1 MNFTEMNEQQCY
13 LLDMYHSSIQYNYAL
28 PRSNLYSITQKP
40 AKVRSSSITSQ
51 KLKAGLKT
59 KQNQPQTITT
69 YMSTQVTWCLGD
81 TNKYWNKAI
90 KQALYWHTGSSVAG
104 LVWNKTKNS
113 CHCHKS
119 YIRIKEEAD
128 HLPSVGT
135 AGNCCGGGNAEAL
148 FLLSAWSAKLSKTW
162 ERNLH
167 RECWQPDCNM

>member
-128 HLPSVGT
+128 HLPLVGT
-135 AGNCCGGGNAEAL
+135 AGNCCG
-148 FLLSAWSAKLSKTW
+148 
-162 ERNLH
+162 ERKCGSTVSVVSVECKVEQDL
-167 RECWQPDCNM
+167 REESPQRMLTARL